1 MKKGFTFIEVLVT
14 ISLLS
19 LLVLFVVPNL
29 IKFSKD
35 TKKDLYDT
43 NIKNINASAREYAN
57 DNLDSLSNEVLTIK
71 VEDLV
76 KGGYLDEVINPI
88 SDENMNKCEI
98 NLTYDNKVKVS
109 FVKNKND
116 EEYNKRCGEE

>member
-19 LLVLFVVPNL
+19 LLILFVVPNL

-43 NIKNINASAREYAN
+43 NIKNINTSAREYAN

-71 VEDLV
+71 VGDLV

>member
-57 DNLDSLSNEVLTIK
+57 DNLDSLSNDALTIK